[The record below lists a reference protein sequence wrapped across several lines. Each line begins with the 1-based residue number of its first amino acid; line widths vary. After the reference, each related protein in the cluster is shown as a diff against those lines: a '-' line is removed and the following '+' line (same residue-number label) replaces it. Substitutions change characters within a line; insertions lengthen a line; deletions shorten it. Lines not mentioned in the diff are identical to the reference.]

1 MSSVHYR
8 KELNFSEETVE
19 TARKELD
26 KVLNPLKQ
34 VDIKSQLAS
43 ASFDGYDEASYR
55 TVIFDTVKK
64 INQGLRTK
72 EPDWNTVIGL
82 RNSVV
87 KMLSVLG
94 IVADKVV
101 LDEED
106 KALFTKWNEAK
117 ANKDWDGADQYRNAL
132 IAKGLM

>member
-1 MSSVHYR
+1 M
-8 KELNFSEETVE
+8 
-19 TARKELD
+19 
-26 KVLNPLKQ
+26 
-34 VDIKSQLAS
+34 DIKSQLAS
-43 ASFDGYDEASYR
+43 ASFDGYNEESYR
-55 TVIFDTVKK
+55 LFLDQLDDDLNTPNAYTVIFDTVKK

-82 RNSVV
+82 KNSVV

-94 IVADKVV
+94 IVVDRVV

-106 KALFTKWNEAK
+106 KTLFTKWNEAK

-132 IAKGLM
+132 IAKGLL